1 VCIDWLLTNRRQKY
15 TFVINNM
22 FTQVWWSL
30 NIISWVS
37 QAEDLLQMQKC
48 IQFVIV
54 FIYKIRHPTNL
65 KFAIKISNT
74 LSVYR

>member
-1 VCIDWLLTNRRQKY
+1 MHRLVTYKQEAEIYVCHQQHVY
-15 TFVINNM
+15 T
-22 FTQVWWSL
+22 SL
-30 NIISWVS
+30 VEFEHHLMGIA
-37 QAEDLLQMQKC
+37 AEDLLQMQKC

-54 FIYKIRHPTNL
+54 FIYKIRHPTKQ